1 MPELSIALLFG
12 GKSPEH
18 EISIISAGAV
28 ARHVDR
34 QKYEILP
41 LYISRGG
48 TWYKGDTA
56 ASVLDLDLP
65 SLLKSRPAEETGRL
79 LDGMTAERTDDLFRF
94 DFREQGI
101 DVAFP
106 VLHGAYGEDGKVQG
120 LLETFGVPYT
130 GCGVQASALAMDKV
144 VTKIC
149 AENAG
154 IPVADYLHVSSRE
167 YLRDPEPFTG
177 AVREGFEPP
186 FFVKPANLGSSVGI
200 AKVRSFDAFP
210 GAMEAAC
217 RLDSKVLVEQAIDGR
232 EVEVAVLG
240 NDDPFATAPGEIE
253 PGGDFYDYTDKYVDE
268 RAKLFIPARIEK
280 PLQEAV
286 TQEAITVYRTL
297 GCSGL
302 SRIDFFIESGTGR
315 VVLNE
320 VNTIPG
326 FTSIS
331 MYPMLMEHAGIGFSE
346 LIDQLIRL
354 ALEKTSS

>member
-1 MPELSIALLFG
+1 MPKLSIALLFG

-18 EISIISAGAV
+18 EISIISAGTV
-28 ARHVDR
+28 ARHIDR
-34 QKYEILP
+34 QKYELRP
-41 LYISRGG
+41 LYISRRG
-48 TWYKGDTA
+48 TWYGGNTA

-65 SLLKSRPAEETGRL
+65 SLLKSRPMEETTRL
-79 LDGMTAERTDDLFRF
+79 LDDMATEKNGDLFRF

-101 DVAFP
+101 DAAFP

-154 IPVADYLHVSSRE
+154 VHVADYLHVSSRD
-167 YLRDPEPFTG
+167 YLQNPEPFTE
-177 AVREGFEPP
+177 AVRERFEVP

-200 AKVRSFDAFP
+200 AKVHAFDIFP
-210 GAMEAAC
+210 AAMEAAC
-217 RLDSKVLVEQAIDGR
+217 RLDSKVLVERAINGR

-240 NDDPFATAPGEIE
+240 NDDPFATVPGEIE
-253 PGGDFYDYTDKYVDE
+253 PGREFYDYTDKYVDQ
-268 RAKLFIPARIEK
+268 RARHFIPARIEK

-286 TQEAITVYRTL
+286 TQEAVTVYRAL

-315 VVLNE
+315 IVMNE

-346 LIDQLIRL
+346 IIDQLIRL